1 MGDYRA
7 TYERSLR
14 DPEGFWREQAGLV
27 DWIRKPQQILDA
39 GRPPFYRWFPD
50 ASLNTCFNALDRHVV
65 RGAGDRAAL
74 IYDSAVTGDRRTYT
88 YAELLAEVAAF
99 GGVLRGAGGRE
110 GRPGG
115 DLPADDPRGGDRDA
129 GLRADR
135 RGALGGL
142 RRVRARRSSPS
153 ASTTRGRRSW

>member
-27 DWIRKPQQILDA
+27 DWIRKPQQILGAD
-39 GRPPFYRWFPD
+39 RPPFYRWFPD

-74 IYDSAVTGDRRTYT
+74 VYDSAVTGDRRTYT

-99 GGVLRGAGGRE
+99 GGVLRGLGVEKGDRVVIYLPMIPEAVIAMLACARIGAVHSVVFGGFASQELAVRIDDAGGW
-110 GRPGG
+110 
-115 DLPADDPRGGDRDA
+115 PA
-129 GLRADR
+129 
-135 RGALGGL
+135 
-142 RRVRARRSSPS
+142 
-153 ASTTRGRRSW
+153 